1 MIPYSKQSISESD
14 IEAVCNVLRSEYL
27 TQGAKVPEFEE
38 AIANY
43 CKVDYSVATNS
54 ATSALHI
61 ACLSLGVGVGDVVW
75 TSPISFAAS
84 ANCAALCGASV
95 DFIDIDPNSF
105 NISIDCLV
113 EQLET
118 AKVAKTLP
126 KVIVVVHMAGLS
138 SQMIAINDL
147 SIQYGFRVI
156 EDASHALGGSYNDTM
171 IGSCRYS
178 DITVFSF
185 HPVKSLTAGEGGIA
199 TTNNLELASRMRLLR
214 SHGIT
219 KLSEEFIHP
228 SNDPWYY
235 EQQTLGLNYR
245 MTDISAALGL
255 SQLLRLDQF
264 IANRSDIAE
273 RYFKTLVDTGL
284 QFQEISKN
292 CKSAHHLFV
301 CQANF
306 KSIGKSRSQ
315 LFQYMR
321 NQGVALNVHY
331 IPIYQ
336 HPYYRKISTKAI
348 FLENANNY
356 YEQAFSIPIYPDLEL
371 DGQRHV
377 INSLRN
383 FFSD

>member
-43 CKVDYSVATNS
+43 CKVKYSVATNS

-126 KVIVVVHMAGLS
+126 KVIIVVHMAGLS
-138 SQMIAINDL
+138 SQMTAINDL
-147 SIQYGFRVI
+147 SIQYGFSVI

-185 HPVKSLTAGEGGIA
+185 HPVKSLTTGEGGIA

-219 KLSEEFIHP
+219 KLSEEFIYP
-228 SNDPWYY
+228 SDDPWYY

-245 MTDISAALGL
+245 MTDISATLGL

-301 CQANF
+301 CKANF
-306 KSIGKSRSQ
+306 KSIGKSRLQ
-315 LFQYMR
+315 LFQYLR

>member
-27 TQGAKVPEFEE
+27 TQGAKVSEFEE
-38 AIANY
+38 AIADY
-43 CKVDYSVATNS
+43 CKVYYSVATNS

-118 AKVAKTLP
+118 AKVEKRLP

-138 SQMIAINDL
+138 CQMTAVKDL
-147 SIQYGFRVI
+147 AIQYGFSVI
-156 EDASHALGGSYNDTM
+156 EDASHALGGSYNDSM

-185 HPVKSLTAGEGGIA
+185 HPVKSLTTGEGGIA
-199 TTNNLELASRMRLLR
+199 TTNNSELASRMRLLR
-214 SHGIT
+214 SHGIS
-219 KLSEEFIHP
+219 KVREEFFRP
-228 SNDPWYY
+228 SEDPWYY
-235 EQQTLGLNYR
+235 EQQILGLNYR

-264 IANRSDIAE
+264 ISSRRDIAE
-273 RYFKTLVDTGL
+273 RYLETLVGTGL
-284 QFQEISKN
+284 QFQEASEN

-301 CQANF
+301 CKANF
-306 KSIGKSRSQ
+306 RSIGKTRPQ
-315 LFQYMR
+315 LFQHMR
-321 NQGVALNVHY
+321 SQGVALNVHY

-348 FLENANNY
+348 FLKNANDY
-356 YEQAFSIPIYPDLEL
+356 YEQAFSIPIFPDLEL

-377 INSLRN
+377 IKSLSS

>member
-14 IEAVCNVLRSEYL
+14 IEAVCKVLRSEYL

-38 AIANY
+38 AIADY
-43 CKVDYSVATNS
+43 CKVNYSVATNS

-61 ACLSLGVGVGDVVW
+61 ACLSLGVGEGDVVW

-118 AKVAKTLP
+118 AKVEKRLP

-138 SQMIAINDL
+138 CQMTAVNDL
-147 SIQYGFRVI
+147 AIRYGFSVI
-156 EDASHALGGSYNDTM
+156 EDASHALGGSYNDSM

-185 HPVKSLTAGEGGIA
+185 HPVKSLTTGEGGIA
-199 TTNNLELASRMRLLR
+199 TTNNSELASRMRLLR
-214 SHGIT
+214 SHGIS
-219 KLSEEFIHP
+219 KVREEFFRP
-228 SNDPWYY
+228 SEDPWYY
-235 EQQTLGLNYR
+235 EQQILGMNYR

-255 SQLLRLDQF
+255 SQLLRLTGFVSSRAD
-264 IANRSDIAE
+264 IANRYLDSLE
-273 RYFKTLVDTGL
+273 GLGL
-284 QFQEISKN
+284 QFQEISQN
-292 CKSAHHLFV
+292 CKSAYHLFV
-301 CQANF
+301 CKANF
-306 KSIGKSRSQ
+306 KSIGKTRLQ
-315 LFQYMR
+315 LFRYMR
-321 NQGVALNVHY
+321 DLNVALNVHY

-336 HPYYRKISTKAI
+336 HPYYQSAATKEI
-348 FLENANNY
+348 RLENANEY
-356 YEQAFSIPIYPDLEL
+356 YEQAFSIPIFPDLNL
-371 DGQRHV
+371 NDQLHV
-377 INSLRN
+377 INSLSN
-383 FFSD
+383 FFSN